1 MNARGILS
9 CAQAERSRKNLAAE
23 LERVTAALREI
34 MAVRLDESIESVDV
48 AAGIARLQM
57 RSIAADALAGAA
69 RAAQEPPYPVAKPTE
84 RDRDE
89 GRAVAERL
97 GLLDDARAAQE
108 DAHGD

>member
-1 MNARGILS
+1 MNAHGILS

-23 LERVTAALREI
+23 LKRVTAALREI
-34 MAVRLDESIESVDV
+34 KATLGPDV
-48 AAGIARLQM
+48 PDCCCEGCQAEM
-57 RSIAADALAGAA
+57 N
-69 RAAQEPPYPVAKPTE
+69 ETPYPVAKPTE

>member
-1 MNARGILS
+1 VKAGALI
-9 CAQAERSRKNLAAE
+9 AAE
-23 LERVTAALREI
+23 IDKR
-34 MAVRLDESIESVDV
+34 
-48 AAGIARLQM
+48 
-57 RSIAADALAGAA
+57 LAGAA

-108 DAHGD
+108 DGAEFYVRELHEEDK